1 MPFEWGKVGMQCGN
15 GAHGKGYLYEQ
26 CMCEVQQ
33 QYNKLQVRLCAPAQ
47 LSNKDLPVQLLRRAG
62 RRGGGEGAHLIGFL
76 LSSEDLL
83 VELLAL

>member
-1 MPFEWGKVGMQCGN
+1 MQCDN

-62 RRGGGEGAHLIGFL
+62 RRVGVGRGGGGEGAHLIGFL